1 MAENEANVISYLLN
15 VEAEASDL
23 VKEAQEE
30 ANRKLFSVRAKAD
43 AEFKEKFEKS
53 VAELDKKY
61 NEKINSITEEHKKT
75 LEDYKTSVEQTEQ
88 DKTAFNDLLEKI
100 LLKD

>member
-30 ANRKLFSVRAKAD
+30 ANKKLSSVRAKAD

-61 NEKINSITEEHKKT
+61 NEKINSITEEHKKI